1 MNHLPFLDS
10 LLREAAA
17 RLPRTPGA
25 STTKPGEPSQVVTA
39 ADHEIEELLT
49 TRIRAAYPGY
59 GILGE
64 ETGLH
69 GENTRAT
76 WVIDPIDGTSNYAAG
91 SPLFGIMAGLLV
103 DGVPV
108 AGGIALP
115 ALGEFYLAQCGEGAF
130 RDGTRFRAPAATDLG
145 ASLIAY
151 GIDGDSEF
159 AQEDFRIAAVL
170 ATRCRGLR
178 MANSCFDLIQVA
190 TGAYGASLNR
200 ATRIWDSVAP
210 HVLLEEAG
218 ITYTDFAGAPLD
230 YTPLAR
236 AIDTN
241 FTICTAAPGLHS
253 LLQDVIH

>member
-10 LLREAAA
+10 VLREAAA
-17 RLPRTPGA
+17 RLPGSPGA

-49 TRIRAAYPGY
+49 ARISAAYPGY

-69 GENTRAT
+69 GENADAV
-76 WVIDPIDGTSNYAAG
+76 WVLDPIDGTSNYAAG

-103 DGVPV
+103 GGVPV

-115 ALGEFYLAQCGEGAF
+115 ALGEFYLAQRGEGAF
-130 RDGTRFRAPAATDLG
+130 RNGARFRAPTATGLG
-145 ASLIAY
+145 TALIAY

-159 AQEDFRIAAVL
+159 AQEDFTIAAAL

-178 MANSCFDLIQVA
+178 MANSCFDLVQVA

-218 ITYTDFAGAPLD
+218 ITYTDFAGAPIR
-230 YTPLAR
+230 YTPLTR
-236 AIDTN
+236 AVDTN
-241 FTICTAAPGLHS
+241 FTVCAAAPGLHAQ
-253 LLQDVIH
+253 LQHVIH